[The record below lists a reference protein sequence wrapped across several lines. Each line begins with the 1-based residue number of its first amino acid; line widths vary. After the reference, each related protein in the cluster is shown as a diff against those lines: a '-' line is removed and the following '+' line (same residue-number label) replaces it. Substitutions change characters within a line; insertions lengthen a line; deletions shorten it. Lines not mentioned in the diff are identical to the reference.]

1 MLCAEQLPLVQQMV
15 MLVVVTIYF
24 QCDGARLVC
33 WDYLEGNL
41 PIWASIIHM
50 HSSNT
55 LITQQKIDN
64 ADRKHIAADQFRWF
78 MGVAGND
85 FCAWQGS
92 TESSV

>member
-33 WDYLEGNL
+33 WDYLAGNL

>member
-1 MLCAEQLPLVQQMV
+1 MLCNVKLIVYSIRMLCVEQLPLVSQMV
-15 MLVVVTIYF
+15 VVAVVTIYF

-64 ADRKHIAADQFRWF
+64 ADRKHIAADRFR
-78 MGVAGND
+78 
-85 FCAWQGS
+85 
-92 TESSV
+92 